1 MNDAQSIP
9 TVEPGERPVTSAR
22 HERWLAGVAGERL
35 ISITSP
41 ILLLVVWEALGRLGL
56 LDSRFFPVPTAIVS
70 TFIHLLSDGELAGQ
84 TAITLSRVAA
94 GFAFGAIPALALGI
108 AMGLSR
114 IVRAALKPMVGALY
128 PIPKTAI
135 FPLLLLIFGIGES
148 SKYAFVAIGVF
159 FIVLLN
165 TMAGVLG
172 IEKVYFDVGTNFGA
186 SRRNVFFTIAVPGA
200 LPLIFAGLRLAW
212 GNALLLIVVAELLGA
227 RDGLG
232 AFIWTAWQ
240 TFAVEAM
247 YVGVITISIIG
258 YLSFLVFDELERWL
272 IPWKGSEP

>member
-9 TVEPGERPVTSAR
+9 TVEPGERADTPTPR
-22 HERWLAGVAGERL
+22 ERWLGGVAGERL

-41 ILLLVVWEALGRLGL
+41 VLLLIAWEGLGRAGL
-56 LDSRFFPVPTAIVS
+56 LDQRFFPVPTAIVS
-70 TFIHLLSDGELAGQ
+70 TFVRLLSNGELLGH
-84 TAITLSRVAA
+84 TTISLSRVAA

-114 IVRAALKPMVGALY
+114 YVRAALKPMVGALY

-159 FIVLLN
+159 FVVLLN
-165 TMAGVLG
+165 TMAGVLS
-172 IEKVYFDVGTNFGA
+172 IDKVYFDVGKNFGA
-186 SRRNVFFTIAVPGA
+186 SRRNVFFTIAFPGA

-212 GNALLLIVVAELLGA
+212 GNALLLVVVAELLAA
-227 RDGLG
+227 RNGLG
-232 AFIWTAWQ
+232 AFIWNAWQ
-240 TFAVEAM
+240 TFTVEAM
-247 YVGVITISIIG
+247 YVGVVTISLIG
-258 YLSFLVFDELERWL
+258 YLSFLIFDELERWL
-272 IPWKGSEP
+272 IPWKTQ